1 MLKKDVIE
9 HYQTQDKIAA
19 ALGISEAA
27 VSKWGE
33 VVPLLRAYQLQ
44 GITRGK
50 LQMNEELYGSRI
62 HLSEAQ

>member
-1 MLKKDVIE
+1 MLKKDVIK

-44 GITRGK
+44 AITRGK
-50 LQMNEELYGSRI
+50 LQMNEGLYAGRI
-62 HLSEAQ
+62 YLSEAQ